1 LRSAEVLLIMLGLES
16 LSLESNGSV
25 VGLVAFFVVN
35 VIINLFL
42 INKIFEERQRNR
54 KLTRQKKDEDKI
66 VREFLE
72 QQHQETRTHNRRL
85 EKQVKL
91 DKEVIY
97 LRTAYMKI
105 EGNAIAYKVDTDP
118 YWSYIN
124 EQLKKVIKAAVPQL
138 LHKDAEVKE
147 LQNKITLLKDK
158 IRLIPGKNDDPKV
171 NEKKERIVAMLDN
184 FSHQHVHSAGDR
196 NRLKK
201 QVNKIQNLV
210 QLFEDPE
217 MRRQYTLERRQ
228 KTYLKSS
235 QKHLNKLQ
243 DNHLI
248 NENNILSLE
257 SALEKTPS
265 AKGVEAELR
274 RFKDENGKLNLHV
287 DQLKKELREFQERM
301 GNRDTPSL
309 FIETNPEKKSDGLDP
324 FSLSDE
330 ILSANEKEIDRLRN
344 VITNQRR
351 SIVEMEES
359 LENLQGLSKSETS
372 GQRSEIEKLQRCIQE
387 SEVCI
392 SMLEQELDELKKDLD
407 TIRQNRSE
415 AGMTLLETGQLD
427 EELNTIKADLEK
439 ALDQNQRGEAI
450 IEFVREALNASSVE
464 DISLLIYE
472 NITSLNYLASL
483 IVKAPERFIEMA
495 QQSTVSTRDK
505 VLINNMQ
512 FNEVNPGRGGQLAF
526 RFLNIAGLV
535 RPALGEEIDSDDQ
548 THIVEVVKIADRII
562 GHLAANQKV
571 KSSFKV
577 LDNTINTI
585 KQTSYELDKM
595 LEDSAKKTK
604 KLVSNNFGQV
614 QDIARAKGL
623 GASHIASFNAIEQE
637 TLRQLEAE
645 NTVRLKLRKQFLTL
659 LNQLEN

>member
-1 LRSAEVLLIMLGLES
+1 MSGLES
-16 LSLESNGSV
+16 LSLESSGSM
-25 VGLVAFFVVN
+25 VGIVAFFVIN

-42 INKIFEERQRNR
+42 INKIFEERQRSR
-54 KLTRQKKDEDKI
+54 KLAKQKKDDTKI
-66 VREFLE
+66 IREFLE
-72 QQHQETRTHNRRL
+72 LQHQETRTHNRRL
-85 EKQVKL
+85 QKQVTL

-124 EQLKKVIKAAVPQL
+124 EHLKKVIKAAVPQL

-158 IRLIPGKNDDPKV
+158 IRLIPGKDNDPKV
-171 NEKKERIVAMLDN
+171 NDKKERIVTMLEN

-201 QVNKIQNLV
+201 QVHKIESLV

-217 MRRQYTLERRQ
+217 ARRQYTAERRQ

-248 NENNILSLE
+248 NENNIRALE
-257 SALEKTPS
+257 NALEKKPS
-265 AKGVEAELR
+265 TKGMEEELR

-287 DQLKKELREFQERM
+287 DQLKKELRDFQERM

-309 FIETNPEKKSDGLDP
+309 FIETAKEKKTDAVDM

-330 ILSANEKEIDRLRN
+330 ILSSNEKEIDRLRD
-344 VITNQRR
+344 VISNQRR
-351 SIVEMEES
+351 SIVDMEES
-359 LENLQGLSKSETS
+359 LENLQGLSQSES
-372 GQRSEIEKLQRCIQE
+372 ADHRSEIEKLQRCIQE

-407 TIRQNRSE
+407 TIRHNRDE
-415 AGMTLLETGQLD
+415 AGITLAETSQLG

-439 ALDQNQRGEAI
+439 ALDKSQRGDAI
-450 IEFVREALNASSVE
+450 IEFVREALQASSVE

-472 NITSLNYLASL
+472 NIASLNYLPAL
-483 IVKAPERFIEMA
+483 IVKGADRFIEMA
-495 QQSTVSTRDK
+495 QQSTLSARDK

-548 THIVEVVKIADRII
+548 TYIVEVVKIADRII
-562 GHLAANQKV
+562 GHLVTNQKV
-571 KSSFKV
+571 KSSSKA

-623 GASHIASFNAIEQE
+623 GASHIASFSAIEQE
-637 TLRQLEAE
+637 TLRQLEAG

>member
-1 LRSAEVLLIMLGLES
+1 MSGLES
-16 LSLESNGSV
+16 LSLESSGSM
-25 VGLVAFFVVN
+25 VGIVAFFVIN

-42 INKIFEERQRNR
+42 INKIFEERQRSR
-54 KLTRQKKDEDKI
+54 KLAKQKKDDTKI
-66 VREFLE
+66 IREFLE
-72 QQHQETRTHNRRL
+72 LQHQETRTHNRRL
-85 EKQVKL
+85 QKQVTL

-158 IRLIPGKNDDPKV
+158 IRLIPGKDNDPKV
-171 NEKKERIVAMLDN
+171 NDKKERIVTMLEN

-201 QVNKIQNLV
+201 QVHKIESLV

-217 MRRQYTLERRQ
+217 ARRQYTAERRQ

-248 NENNILSLE
+248 NENNIRALE
-257 SALEKTPS
+257 NALEKNPS
-265 AKGVEAELR
+265 TKGMEEELR

-287 DQLKKELREFQERM
+287 DQLKKELRDFQERM

-309 FIETNPEKKSDGLDP
+309 FIETAKEKKTDAVDM

-330 ILSANEKEIDRLRN
+330 ILSSNEKEIDRLRD
-344 VITNQRR
+344 VISNQRR
-351 SIVEMEES
+351 SIVDMEES
-359 LENLQGLSKSETS
+359 LENLQGLSQSES
-372 GQRSEIEKLQRCIQE
+372 ADHRSEIEKLQRCIQE

-407 TIRQNRSE
+407 TIRHNRDE
-415 AGMTLLETGQLD
+415 AGITLAETSQLG

-439 ALDQNQRGEAI
+439 ALDKSQRGDAI
-450 IEFVREALNASSVE
+450 IEFVREALQASSVE

-472 NITSLNYLASL
+472 NIASLNYLPAL
-483 IVKAPERFIEMA
+483 IVKGADRFIEMA
-495 QQSTVSTRDK
+495 QQSTLSARDK

-548 THIVEVVKIADRII
+548 TYIVEVVKIADRII
-562 GHLAANQKV
+562 GHLVTNQKV
-571 KSSFKV
+571 KSSSKA

-623 GASHIASFNAIEQE
+623 GASHIASFSAIEQE
-637 TLRQLEAE
+637 TLRQLEAG

>member
-1 LRSAEVLLIMLGLES
+1 MFGLES
-16 LSLESNGSV
+16 LSLESSGSV
-25 VGLVAFFVVN
+25 VGVVAFFVVN

-54 KLTRQKKDEDKI
+54 KLSRQKKDDTKI
-66 VREFLE
+66 IREFLE
-72 QQHQETRTHNRRL
+72 LQHQETRTHNRRL
-85 EKQVKL
+85 QKQVTL

-124 EQLKKVIKAAVPQL
+124 EQLKKVVKAAVPQL

-147 LQNKITLLKDK
+147 LQNKIALLKDK
-158 IRLIPGKNDDPKV
+158 IRLIPEKNNDPKI
-171 NEKKERIVAMLDN
+171 NEKKERIVTMLDN
-184 FSHQHVHSAGDR
+184 FSHQHVHSASDR

-201 QVNKIQNLV
+201 QVHKIESLV

-217 MRRQYTLERRQ
+217 ARRQYTAERRQ

-235 QKHLNKLQ
+235 HKHLNKLQ

-248 NENNILSLE
+248 NENNIRALE
-257 SALEKTPS
+257 NALEKTPA
-265 AKGVEAELR
+265 AKGMEEELR

-287 DQLKKELREFQERM
+287 DQLKKELRDFQERM

-309 FIETNPEKKSDGLDP
+309 FIETNKEKKTDALDM

-330 ILSANEKEIDRLRN
+330 ILSSNEKEIDRLRN
-344 VITNQRR
+344 VISNQRR

-359 LENLQGLSKSETS
+359 LENLQGLSQSES
-372 GQRSEIEKLQRCIQE
+372 ADHRSEIEKLQRCIQE

-407 TIRQNRSE
+407 TIRQNRHE
-415 AGMTLLETGQLD
+415 AGITLAEASQLG
-427 EELNTIKADLEK
+427 EELGTIKADLEK
-439 ALDQNQRGEAI
+439 ALDKNQRGEAI
-450 IEFVREALNASSVE
+450 IEFVREALNAASVE

-472 NITSLNYLASL
+472 NITSLNYLPSL
-483 IVKAPERFIEMA
+483 IVKSADRFIEMA

-512 FNEVNPGRGGQLAF
+512 FDEVNPGRGGQLAF

-535 RPALGEEIDSDDQ
+535 RPPLGEEIDSDDQ

-562 GHLAANQKV
+562 GHLVVNQKV
-571 KSSFKV
+571 KASSKT

-623 GASHIASFNAIEQE
+623 GASHIASFSAIEQE

-645 NTVRLKLRKQFLTL
+645 NTLRLKLRKQFLTL

>member
-1 LRSAEVLLIMLGLES
+1 MWGLGS
-16 LSLESNGSV
+16 LTLESNGSV
-25 VGLVAFFVVN
+25 FGIVAFFVVN

-42 INKIFEERQRNR
+42 INRIFEERQRNR
-54 KLTRQKKDEDKI
+54 KLARLKKDDDLI
-66 VREFLE
+66 IREFLE

-85 EKQVKL
+85 QKQVTL

-97 LRTAYMKI
+97 LRTAYMRV
-105 EGNAIAYKVDTDP
+105 EGNAIAYKVGSEP

-124 EQLKKVIKAAVPQL
+124 EQLKKVVKAAVPQL

-158 IRLIPGKNDDPKV
+158 IRLIPGKSDDATV
-171 NEKKERIVAMLDN
+171 NEKKERIITMLDN

-196 NRLKK
+196 TRLKK
-201 QVNKIQNLV
+201 QVKKIEDLV
-210 QLFEDPE
+210 GLFEDPQL
-217 MRRQYTLERRQ
+217 RRQYTQERRQ

-248 NENNILSLE
+248 NENNIRSLE
-257 SALEKTPS
+257 NALKKAPPTQKME
-265 AKGVEAELR
+265 EELR

-309 FIETNPEKKSDGLDP
+309 FIENTTEKKTISVDM

-330 ILSANEKEIDRLRN
+330 ILSANEKEIDRLRG

-351 SIVEMEES
+351 SITEMEDS
-359 LENLQGLSKSETS
+359 LENLQHLNLSETS
-372 GQRSEIEKLQRCIQE
+372 DHHFEIDKLQRCIHE

-392 SMLEQELDELKKDLD
+392 SMLEQELEEMKKDID
-407 TIRQNRSE
+407 TIRYNNEETGITLAE
-415 AGMTLLETGQLD
+415 AGQLG

-439 ALDQNQRGEAI
+439 ALDKSQRGEAI

-464 DISLLIYE
+464 EISLLIYE
-472 NITSLNYLASL
+472 NITSLNYLPSL
-483 IVKAPERFIEMA
+483 IVKAPTRFIEVA
-495 QQSTVSTRDK
+495 QQNTVSSRDK
-505 VLINNMQ
+505 VLINSMQ
-512 FNEVNPGRGGQLAF
+512 FNEINPGRGGQLAF
-526 RFLNIAGLV
+526 RFLNLAGLV
-535 RPALGEEIDSDDQ
+535 RPPLGEEIDSDDQ
-548 THIVEVVKIADRII
+548 THIVELVKIADRII
-562 GHLAANQKV
+562 GHAGANQKV

-585 KQTSYELDKM
+585 KQTSYEVDKLLD
-595 LEDSAKKTK
+595 ESAKKTK

-614 QDIARAKGL
+614 QDIARAKGM

-645 NTVRLKLRKQFLTL
+645 NMVRLKLRKQFLAL
-659 LNQLEN
+659 LNQLEK

>member
-1 LRSAEVLLIMLGLES
+1 MLGLES
-16 LSLESNGSV
+16 LSLESSGSV
-25 VGLVAFFVVN
+25 VGIVAFFVIN

-54 KLTRQKKDEDKI
+54 KLARQKKDDDKI
-66 VREFLE
+66 IREFLE
-72 QQHQETRTHNRRL
+72 QQHQDTRTHNRRL
-85 EKQVKL
+85 QKQITL

-118 YWSYIN
+118 YWTYIN

-147 LQNKITLLKDK
+147 LQNKIALLKDK
-158 IRLIPGKNDDPKV
+158 IRLIPGKNNDPKV

-201 QVNKIQNLV
+201 QVNKIENLV

-217 MRRQYTLERRQ
+217 LRRQYTLERRQ

-248 NENNILSLE
+248 NENTIRSLE
-257 SALEKTPS
+257 NNLEKVPS
-265 AKGVEAELR
+265 TKGMEEELR

-287 DQLKKELREFQERM
+287 DQLKKELRDFQERM

-309 FIETNPEKKSDGLDP
+309 FVETAKEKKTDAVDM

-330 ILSANEKEIDRLRN
+330 ILSSNEKEIDRLRD

-351 SIVEMEES
+351 SIADMEES
-359 LENLQGLSKSETS
+359 LENLQGLSQSES
-372 GQRSEIEKLQRCIQE
+372 ADHRSEIEKLQRCIQE

-392 SMLEQELDELKKDLD
+392 SMLEQELDELKRDLD
-407 TIRQNRSE
+407 TIRHSRDE
-415 AGMTLLETGQLD
+415 AGITLAETSQLG
-427 EELNTIKADLEK
+427 EELTTIKADLEK
-439 ALDQNQRGEAI
+439 ALDKSQRGEAI
-450 IEFVREALNASSVE
+450 IEFVREALQASSVE

-472 NITSLNYLASL
+472 NIASLNYLPGL
-483 IVKAPERFIEMA
+483 IVKGADRFIEMT

-512 FNEVNPGRGGQLAF
+512 INEVNPGRGGQLAF

-535 RPALGEEIDSDDQ
+535 RPPLGEEIDSDDQ
-548 THIVEVVKIADRII
+548 THIIEVVKIADRII
-562 GHLAANQKV
+562 GHLATNQKV
-571 KSSFKV
+571 KASSKA

-585 KQTSYELDKM
+585 KQTSYELDKI
-595 LEDSAKKTK
+595 LEDSAKKTR
-604 KLVSNNFGQV
+604 KLVSSNFGQV

-623 GASHIASFNAIEQE
+623 GASHIASFSAIEQE

-645 NTVRLKLRKQFLTL
+645 NTVRLKLRKHFLTL